1 MDNIVT
7 DSGLILPKPKT
18 TIVKEQQDRFGLYLW
33 QMPNGSYIA
42 DEEQNFL
49 SIPSEYGDPRKIQI
63 LRDAVKAHGINEG
76 DPVFFPGVR
85 QVTDEEYAEQ
95 QGRMNDGLVP
105 DKYDIGWRND
115 ELKEKR

>member
-18 TIVKEQQDRFGLYLW
+18 RVVAEEQDRYGLYLW
-33 QMPNGSYIA
+33 QMPNGAYIS
-42 DEEQNFL
+42 DDEQNFL
-49 SIPSEYGDPRKIQI
+49 NIPSEYGDGKKIAR
-63 LRDAVKAHGINEG
+63 LREVVMSYGITEG
-76 DPVFFPGVR
+76 QPVFFPGVR
-85 QVTDEEYAEQ
+85 QVSDEEYAEQ
-95 QGRMNDGLVP
+95 QGRMNEGLVP

>member
-18 TIVKEQQDRFGLYLW
+18 SIVTEEHDKFGLYMW
-33 QMPNGSYIA
+33 QMPNGAYIA
-42 DEEQNFL
+42 DEDQNFL
-49 SIPSEYGDPRKIQI
+49 SIPSQYGDPRKVER
-63 LRDAVKAHGINEG
+63 LREVVRGFGIDEG
-76 DPVFFPGVR
+76 EPVFFPGVR

-95 QGRMNDGLVP
+95 QGRMNEGLVP